1 LLVHVYFFGGHYVN
15 SVEDTLDSLGF

>member
-15 SVEDTLDSLGF
+15 SVEDTLSRIGF